1 MKNIKERENNSNR
14 NQSESMNNRNKSFG
28 TLLSPKTSS
37 KARNDDFIEY
47 VVGGDSLLPKRV
59 RSKKSDLPYSK
70 GSLSPVGSGR
80 NMLDGLKAQIAREDD
95 EGRPIKSRGGQSQ
108 DEVRAVFSS
117 SEDDFEPG
125 ADLKRLEDE
134 QTLKLQEEV
143 DQAAAALLLQQEDDE
158 ECNAEESTPDEEDE
172 DEDDLDEVERR
183 IAE

>member
-1 MKNIKERENNSNR
+1 M
-14 NQSESMNNRNKSFG
+14 
-28 TLLSPKTSS
+28 
-37 KARNDDFIEY
+37 
-47 VVGGDSLLPKRV
+47 
-59 RSKKSDLPYSK
+59 
-70 GSLSPVGSGR
+70 
-80 NMLDGLKAQIAREDD
+80 
-95 EGRPIKSRGGQSQ
+95 
-108 DEVRAVFSS
+108 RAVFSS

-143 DQAAAALLLQQEDDE
+143 DQAAAALLLQQDDDE